1 MALLK
6 DKDRKAVQQRLAR
19 LETGVTL
26 VCFTQEMEC
35 LFCEQ
40 TRELVEEVASLSEK
54 INVEV
59 NDFVQDKKRA
69 DELGIDKIP
78 AVAVLQPD
86 GTDFGLRFFG
96 IPSGYEF
103 MSLLESLEM
112 VSRGTSGL
120 SAENAERIKAVREP
134 MELQVFVT
142 PTCPYCPRAVI
153 LAFKMAM
160 ENPLIRASMVEA
172 TEFPHLSNRYGVGGV
187 PHTVIGDSGQPMV
200 GAYPEGAAV
209 EMILAASDT
218 GRLRN
223 R

>member
-40 TRELVEEVASLSEK
+40 TRELVEELASLSEK

-59 NDFVQDKKRA
+59 NDFVRDKKRA

-78 AVAVLQPD
+78 AVAVLRAD

-103 MSLLESLEM
+103 MSLLESLEL

-120 SAENAERIKAVREP
+120 SAENAERIKAVQEP

-153 LAFKMAM
+153 LAFKMAV
-160 ENPLIRASMVEA
+160 ENPHIRASMVEA
-172 TEFPHLSNRYGVGGV
+172 TEFPHLSNRHRVGGV
-187 PHTVIGDSGQPMV
+187 PHTVIGDSVQPMV

-209 EMILAASDT
+209 EMILAATDT
-218 GRLRN
+218 GREPL
-223 R
+223 